1 MGVLVTASA
10 ALGTTI
16 ILEAGFLF
24 KTVPEF
30 ALCATFAPVFTS
42 TSTPAFATPFTAA
55 FITAFAVTGRLALYI
70 RLAAVFGFFAIRLL
84 AAKIASARFAARF
97 AVPEFLGA
105 KFLVTEFLATELLTG
120 VAVIAA
126 FTAKTATGIVAASA
140 FAITL
145 GFIARLAF
153 KLGDRDVI
161 RIIAARLAL
170 FRNSGGELVHHAARD
185 FEQCIVAIDPDRTD
199 FILGNMTPAAQPRQN
214 PAGIGALVMANIHFE
229 PDCIF
234 KAGTRTIGGRL
245 RLRSAVQHL
254 FRRRHFCAVRLDQH
268 RGNFFRRFL
277 GHQALCEFHIIFV
290 NLDRLQQCLDQTLGI
305 IFPDIGAGRRIH
317 PLRVDLCSAQHG
329 FNPLA
334 ALVRHDDNRRSLFT
348 GTARPSGTVL

>member
-84 AAKIASARFAARF
+84 AAKIASARFAAARF
-97 AVPEFLGA
+97 AVPEFLGP
-105 KFLVTEFLATELLTG
+105 KFLATELLAG

-161 RIIAARLAL
+161 RIIAARLA
-170 FRNSGGELVHHAARD
+170 
-185 FEQCIVAIDPDRTD
+185 
-199 FILGNMTPAAQPRQN
+199 
-214 PAGIGALVMANIHFE
+214 
-229 PDCIF
+229 
-234 KAGTRTIGGRL
+234 
-245 RLRSAVQHL
+245 
-254 FRRRHFCAVRLDQH
+254 
-268 RGNFFRRFL
+268 
-277 GHQALCEFHIIFV
+277 
-290 NLDRLQQCLDQTLGI
+290 
-305 IFPDIGAGRRIH
+305 
-317 PLRVDLCSAQHG
+317 
-329 FNPLA
+329 
-334 ALVRHDDNRRSLFT
+334 
-348 GTARPSGTVL
+348 